1 MFHRIFYYYKEVIIK
16 FIHIEQNGLLIHRTK
31 CAMMENINGK
41 RWEIMTGGITKSEK
55 EQEKVAGNFD
65 SGSDA
70 SYIGKYAIC
79 KDGE

>member
-1 MFHRIFYYYKEVIIK
+1 
-16 FIHIEQNGLLIHRTK
+16 
-31 CAMMENINGK
+31 
-41 RWEIMTGGITKSEK
+41 MTGGITKSEK